1 VTAVDSPVPPALGI
15 WHRESPQYP
24 GGNYTKAWEILQADG
39 FCVQNATLVQ
49 PNGVP
54 VRNQIDLLSMLPL
67 TANAILTELVDQWND
82 FFDNYVGVTNCN
94 LWLDIIDGQTFIQ
107 RVWFVRNFDLYF
119 NCWGLARFPDYLY
132 DLFHSAMEGVDGNNA
147 PGLKDPELDALLE
160 TIKHSMDYEEKL
172 QACYE
177 AQDKLVFEDC
187 PCVYFYSLTYRHAF
201 KNYTYYTGEPKWLTS
216 MVNQKVVGA
225 DGPWTWG
232 LMHWNM
238 APTGGTVKSV
248 LTGNLANLHP
258 GWATSAYDWDVL
270 NRIED
275 GLLATDLEM
284 ADLPWIAADWS
295 FEPFTCEPLGINCT
309 RVRFQIRE
317 GVKWHDLKPVTME
330 DIEFAL
336 NYSQNFPRFQ
346 SAWRSLLWT
355 QIVDSHT
362 IDVYTNTT
370 SYWTL
375 YDLASMATMFPKH
388 IYDKPGS
395 VSAKLWS
402 ITYQEWTGQ
411 PPPPQYPFMKA
422 LIGCGPYVF
431 DYWNSTAGTVHLVK
445 FQDYWVN
452 KPLRFALVA
461 PERVLPD
468 TPFEYKADLINT
480 GSIDTVTGEII
491 SAVINHVEVYVD
503 GNLASVVSGPISVD
517 SFANLK
523 LGFNAENG
531 LSKGLHLLSCKLY
544 AYGSLYEECEQR
556 IWATIKE
563 DINADLAV
571 GVDDIFAAALVFGSQ
586 PLPPQSYR
594 RWDERCDVNNDYY
607 VGIDDIFQIATKF
620 GWDP

>member
-1 VTAVDSPVPPALGI
+1 
-15 WHRESPQYP
+15 
-24 GGNYTKAWEILQADG
+24 
-39 FCVQNATLVQ
+39 
-49 PNGVP
+49 
-54 VRNQIDLLSMLPL
+54 
-67 TANAILTELVDQWND
+67 
-82 FFDNYVGVTNCN
+82 
-94 LWLDIIDGQTFIQ
+94 
-107 RVWFVRNFDLYF
+107 
-119 NCWGLARFPDYLY
+119 
-132 DLFHSAMEGVDGNNA
+132 
-147 PGLKDPELDALLE
+147 
-160 TIKHSMDYEEKL
+160 
-172 QACYE
+172 
-177 AQDKLVFEDC
+177 
-187 PCVYFYSLTYRHAF
+187 
-201 KNYTYYTGEPKWLTS
+201 
-216 MVNQKVVGA
+216 
-225 DGPWTWG
+225 
-232 LMHWNM
+232 
-238 APTGGTVKSV
+238 
-248 LTGNLANLHP
+248 
-258 GWATSAYDWDVL
+258 
-270 NRIED
+270 
-275 GLLATDLEM
+275 
-284 ADLPWIAADWS
+284 
-295 FEPFTCEPLGINCT
+295 
-309 RVRFQIRE
+309 
-317 GVKWHDLKPVTME
+317 
-330 DIEFAL
+330 
-336 NYSQNFPRFQ
+336 
-346 SAWRSLLWT
+346 
-355 QIVDSHT
+355 
-362 IDVYTNTT
+362 
-370 SYWTL
+370 
-375 YDLASMATMFPKH
+375 
-388 IYDKPGS
+388 
-395 VSAKLWS
+395 
-402 ITYQEWTGQ
+402 
-411 PPPPQYPFMKA
+411 MKA